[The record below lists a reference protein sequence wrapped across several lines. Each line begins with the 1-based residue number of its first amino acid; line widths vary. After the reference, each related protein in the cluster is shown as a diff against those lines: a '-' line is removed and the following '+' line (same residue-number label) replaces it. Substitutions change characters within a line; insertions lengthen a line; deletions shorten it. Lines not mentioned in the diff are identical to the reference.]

1 MKYIKKFNESSKEE
15 EFDIEYIRHCFAD
28 IIDEF
33 DIKIEDKS
41 FKEWHGLGI
50 TQRGNDDSVDVEEYT
65 EVPCLQISI
74 DLPRINGRIA
84 FGEEKPSEM
93 ERQFGLCH
101 SIEDLVKASSDL
113 ARILETADV
122 AVKRLSDEF
131 PEYRFSN
138 RFIDDKLKSR
148 VLYKTKSDGEQP
160 KMFITITK

>member
-1 MKYIKKFNESSKEE
+1 MRYIKKFNESNKEE
-15 EFDIEYIRHCFAD
+15 VFDVEYIRHCFVD

-41 FKEWHGLGI
+41 FKEWHGE
-50 TQRGNDDSVDVEEYT
+50 NEEEYT

-93 ERQFGLCH
+93 ESQYGLCH
-101 SIEDLVKASSDL
+101 AIEDLVKSSSDL
-113 ARILETADV
+113 ARILETVDV

-131 PEYRFSN
+131 PEYKFSN

-148 VLYKTKSDGEQP
+148 VLYKTKSDGDKP
-160 KMFITITK
+160 KLFITITK

>member
-15 EFDIEYIRHCFAD
+15 GFDVEYIRHCFAD

-41 FKEWHGLGI
+41 FKEWHGE
-50 TQRGNDDSVDVEEYT
+50 NDDSVDVEEYT

-101 SIEDLVKASSDL
+101 TIEDLIKASSDL
-113 ARILETADV
+113 TKILE
-122 AVKRLSDEF
+122 
-131 PEYRFSN
+131 
-138 RFIDDKLKSR
+138 IKS
-148 VLYKTKSDGEQP
+148 VVYD
-160 KMFITITK
+160 